1 MSIKGKEDDNM
12 KDKTGKNVNRDTERN
27 TNENTEMNMETNA
40 EKNAEINKAA
50 KGAERRKRAGKG
62 VLFLKAAVVLS
73 VLLSFVLLI
82 GYLTIHN
89 YYNKMHIVDGKT
101 HSSHGY
107 GANNEICEINEC
119 EIEKGLSEDNLSDN
133 SLPDS
138 TKGEIDALE
147 QSIRANMENQAEKLM
162 EDKQVF
168 NILLIGCDAREKGE
182 RSRADSII
190 LLSINKESEQLI
202 ATSIMRDIYVE
213 IPGHGNNRIN
223 AAYAYG
229 GEDLLV
235 ETVEKN
241 FKIQIDRYASV
252 DFFVFMDIVDQMG
265 GVEIEL
271 NDEEFLVANA
281 YINELNQLLDEP
293 YGTDWLPGG
302 GTHLLNGKQ
311 ALGYTRIRYVG
322 NADFERTKR
331 QREVLEQIF
340 YKAKNYNLIE
350 LNELLNIVLPQI
362 TTNLT
367 EGEAITLA
375 LGMNSYKKYA
385 LKQYRLPCD
394 DTWQPLRIRGMS
406 VLGID
411 FTQNIQYLKNN
422 LYPENNSYSK
432 NNQYADI

>member
-1 MSIKGKEDDNM
+1 MTYAALGILYYNDYARIKESAMSIEGK
-12 KDKTGKNVNRDTERN
+12 KDEETKTGKERKK
-27 TNENTEMNMETNA
+27 TG
-40 EKNAEINKAA
+40 
-50 KGAERRKRAGKG
+50 KGA
-62 VLFLKAAVVLS
+62 LLLKAAVVLAALCLL
-73 VLLSFVLLI
+73 VLFA
-82 GYLTIHN
+82 GYLIIHN
-89 YYNKMHIVDGKT
+89 YYGKMHIVDGSTHDHRDCKT
-101 HSSHGY
+101 NPES
-107 GANNEICEINEC
+107 CEIDEG
-119 EIEKGLSEDNLSDN
+119 EKSLSGDN
-133 SLPDS
+133 LPDS
-138 TKGEIDALE
+138 TEDEIDALE

-182 RSRADSII
+182 ASRADSII
-190 LLSINKESEQLI
+190 LLSINKESGQLI

-223 AAYAYG
+223 AAYAFG

-281 YINELNQLLDEP
+281 YINELNELLDEP

-302 GTHLLNGKQ
+302 GPHLLNGKQ
-311 ALGYTRIRYVG
+311 ALGYSRIRYVG
-322 NADFERTKR
+322 DADFERTKR
-331 QREVLEQIF
+331 QRAVLEQIF
-340 YKAKNYNLIE
+340 NKVKDYNLIE
-350 LNELLNIVLPQI
+350 LNALLNIVLPEI
-362 TTNLT
+362 TTDLT

-375 LGMNSYKKYA
+375 LEMNAYRKYA
-385 LKQYRLPCD
+385 LKQYRLPYD
-394 DTWQPLRIRGMS
+394 GTWRNMRIRGMS

-411 FTQNIQYLKNN
+411 FEENIRKLKKD
-422 LYPENNSYSK
+422 LY
-432 NNQYADI
+432 AGI